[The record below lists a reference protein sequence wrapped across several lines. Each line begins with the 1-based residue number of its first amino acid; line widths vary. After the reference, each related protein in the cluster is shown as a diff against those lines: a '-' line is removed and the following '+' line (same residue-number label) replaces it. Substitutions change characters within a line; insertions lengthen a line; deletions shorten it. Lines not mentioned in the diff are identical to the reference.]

1 MAARYREPLVADKN
15 ALGMIGL
22 MLCTAAVLVTL
33 VGAVVVND
41 HLSGR
46 LHIDDALPAA
56 DVALPS
62 AAR

>member
-1 MAARYREPLVADKN
+1 MADRS

-22 MLCTAAVLVTL
+22 LLGAATIFVMMIGT
-33 VGAVVVND
+33 VVVSD

-46 LHIDDALPAA
+46 LHIDDGLGAAVLP
-56 DVALPS
+56 V

>member
-1 MAARYREPLVADKN
+1 MADRY

-22 MLCTAAVLVTL
+22 MLCTATVFIMM

-46 LHIDDALPAA
+46 LQLDDNLP
-56 DVALPS
+56 VASLPS

>member
-1 MAARYREPLVADKN
+1 MADRS

-22 MLCTAAVLVTL
+22 LLIAATALVTTI
-33 VGAVVVND
+33 GTVVVND

-46 LHIDDALPAA
+46 LHIDDGFAAVLP
-56 DVALPS
+56 V